1 MEPTILENKIN
12 YLERIK
18 LTETVLKNHKEFIK
32 NNILIL
38 QTRQRF
44 KTERHNHFTA
54 EINKIALTSNDGK
67 KWEGKRRDWM

>member
-67 KWEGKRRDWM
+67 K